1 MTLQC
6 SDGRI
11 LVGIFL
17 CTDKDANVIM
27 GSCTE
32 SMGSEEEEEENDSAT
47 VEPRVLGLAMVPGKH
62 IVSIHVDQDS
72 NEIA

>member
-1 MTLQC
+1 M
-6 SDGRI
+6 
-11 LVGIFL
+11 GIFL

-32 SMGSEEEEEENDSAT
+32 SMGSEEEEEDSAAA

>member
-1 MTLQC
+1 M
-6 SDGRI
+6 
-11 LVGIFL
+11 GIFL

-32 SMGSEEEEEENDSAT
+32 SMGSEEEEEDSAA
-47 VEPRVLGLAMVPGKH
+47 VEHRVLGLAMVPGKH

>member
-1 MTLQC
+1 M
-6 SDGRI
+6 
-11 LVGIFL
+11 GIFL

-32 SMGSEEEEEENDSAT
+32 SMGSEEEEEENSAAAAA

>member
-1 MTLQC
+1 M
-6 SDGRI
+6 
-11 LVGIFL
+11 GIFL

-32 SMGSEEEEEENDSAT
+32 SMGSEEEEENDSAAAA

>member
-1 MTLQC
+1 M
-6 SDGRI
+6 
-11 LVGIFL
+11 GIFL

-32 SMGSEEEEEENDSAT
+32 SMGSEEEEDSAAA

>member
-1 MTLQC
+1 M
-6 SDGRI
+6 
-11 LVGIFL
+11 GIFL

-32 SMGSEEEEEENDSAT
+32 SMGSEEEDST

>member
-1 MTLQC
+1 M
-6 SDGRI
+6 
-11 LVGIFL
+11 GIFL

-32 SMGSEEEEEENDSAT
+32 SMGTEEEDSAAT
-47 VEPRVLGLAMVPGKH
+47 AVEPRVLGLAMVPGKH

>member
-1 MTLQC
+1 M
-6 SDGRI
+6 
-11 LVGIFL
+11 GIFL

-32 SMGSEEEEEENDSAT
+32 SMGSEEEEDNAD
-47 VEPRVLGLAMVPGKH
+47 PRVLGLAMVPGKH

>member
-1 MTLQC
+1 M
-6 SDGRI
+6 
-11 LVGIFL
+11 GIFL

-32 SMGSEEEEEENDSAT
+32 SMGSEEEDSAA

>member
-1 MTLQC
+1 M
-6 SDGRI
+6 
-11 LVGIFL
+11 GIFL
-17 CTDKDANVIM
+17 GTDKDANVIM

-32 SMGSEEEEEENDSAT
+32 SMGSEEEEEGDSAAA